1 MARGKGVLAP
11 ALGLL
16 RYRTPQHCKALHSM
30 LTPSSLYTPPSL
42 AQFPDFHSLS
52 IVSLVGAI
60 MPLLY
65 ASVSFIS
72 ILVKGPVANVSYEM
86 ISKVRKQPVLLGCL
100 YVIVLC
106 LSPNRRHQALPPS
119 CMSTLTR
126 SNCHPWQQAG
136 AWQRWLSL
144 APAADWA
151 EPTNILI
158 SGSPSHLL
166 RASAG

>member
-30 LTPSSLYTPPSL
+30 LTPSSLCTPPSL

-106 LSPNRRHQALPPS
+106 FVSKPPSPGPAAQLHVNFNKIKLPPLA
-119 CMSTLTR
+119 TGRGLAALAV
-126 SNCHPWQQAG
+126 PG
-136 AWQRWLSL
+136 ACR
-144 APAADWA
+144 
-151 EPTNILI
+151 
-158 SGSPSHLL
+158 
-166 RASAG
+166 